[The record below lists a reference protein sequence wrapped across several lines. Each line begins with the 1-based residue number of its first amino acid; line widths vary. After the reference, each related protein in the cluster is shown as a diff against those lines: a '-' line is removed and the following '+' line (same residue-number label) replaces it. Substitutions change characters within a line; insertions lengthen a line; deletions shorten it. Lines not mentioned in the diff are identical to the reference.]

1 MNGLRSLSQN
11 SCMWA
16 ALTDIAEQI
25 EWVVNG
31 RRQKITPEDWK
42 HILSGALFKEQRI
55 AEGIDGGF
63 VVLGQ
68 STSKMTK
75 EQMSQLLE
83 LIYMFGAE
91 RGVKFGAGHT
101 YDDYRESFG

>member
-1 MNGLRSLSQN
+1 
-11 SCMWA
+11 MWA
-16 ALTDIAEQI
+16 ALTDIAEQL

-42 HILSGALFKEQRI
+42 FILSGSLFREQRI

-75 EQMSQLLE
+75 EQMSDLLA
-83 LIYMFGAE
+83 LVYAFGAE

-101 YDDYRESFG
+101 YDDWKDLTQ